1 MKISC
6 SEEFEKAGN
15 CTTRL
20 HKTGIADNKD
30 NIIIII
36 IIIKPYL
43 SAHTQLSPYAQQIQ
57 TTIYNEKQYETNK
70 PN

>member
-1 MKISC
+1 MIL
-6 SEEFEKAGN
+6 
-15 CTTRL
+15 RL
-20 HKTGIADNKD
+20 NQTPHGYHA
-30 NIIIII
+30 III

>member
-1 MKISC
+1 M
-6 SEEFEKAGN
+6 
-15 CTTRL
+15 
-20 HKTGIADNKD
+20 
-30 NIIIII
+30 

-57 TTIYNEKQYETNK
+57 TTIYMYNEKQYETNK

>member
-1 MKISC
+1 MKLKVIL
-6 SEEFEKAGN
+6 EYQNYF
-15 CTTRL
+15 
-20 HKTGIADNKD
+20 
-30 NIIIII
+30 IIII

-43 SAHTQLSPYAQQIQ
+43 SVHTQLSPYAQQIQ